1 MSDDYL
7 GSGGRLA
14 GGPSPEL
21 VRAGF
26 AAETGHGPRLAAG
39 MSTSDL
45 AHAVVLAEAKAI
57 DADTARQLISG
68 LLELHSMDATEFP
81 WDPSIGDA
89 FNSREQELKRRVGAA
104 AAGWLS
110 AGRPRREVFRVGLRL
125 LARAETRTLHDR
137 VVDFAS
143 ALVEQADMYATDLA
157 ADYTYLLPAQPVTIG
172 YLLLAY
178 AEPALRDAERLR
190 TVHTKLD
197 TSVAGAGGSGGSR
210 WPLDRERLA
219 ELLGCNGVVAH
230 AKDAAWQ
237 ADVFVELASAIAI
250 QAAHASQLAQDFEI
264 LASAEFGVVELAD
277 GHTRASALMP
287 QKRNPYALAV
297 IRAGAATAAGD
308 LTAILT
314 ALHTGSARTDHFHVL
329 NGLIPRM
336 LAEANATA
344 ALTAAVASGMHI
356 DRAAAARA
364 ARDGFV
370 TAADVADVLAQEA
383 GIDYRSAHKAVG
395 LAVRTLVDGGK
406 APDALTSEGLAD
418 ASEKAIGVRATLA
431 PDRLSEVLDPQA
443 CLGTRRQTGST
454 SPDQVAALIAA
465 TRERVF
471 EYRDWSA
478 TQAKRE
484 AAANSALLAR
494 ANELSAGQA

>member
-7 GSGGRLA
+7 GSGGRLI

-39 MSTSDL
+39 MSISDL
-45 AHAVVLAEAKAI
+45 AHAVMLAESGSI
-57 DADTARQLISG
+57 DAETARKLISG
-68 LLELHSMDATEFP
+68 LLELHAMDANAFP

-89 FNSREQELKRRVGAA
+89 FNSREHELKNRVGAA

-110 AGRPRREVFRVGLRL
+110 AGRPRREVFRVALRL
-125 LARAETRTLHDR
+125 LARTEARTLHAHI
-137 VVDFAS
+137 VDFAG
-143 ALVEQADMYATDLA
+143 ALVDKAEEHATDLA
-157 ADYTYLLPAQPVTIG
+157 TDYTYLLPAQPVTIG

-178 AEPALRDAERLR
+178 VEPALRDAERLAA
-190 TVHTKLD
+190 VYAHLD

-219 ELLGCNGVVAH
+219 ELLGCATIVTH

-250 QAAHASQLAQDFEI
+250 QAAHASQMAQDFEI
-264 LASAEFGVVELAD
+264 LASGEFGVVELAD

-297 IRAGAATAAGD
+297 IRAAAATAAGD
-308 LTAILT
+308 LTSILT

-329 NGLIPRM
+329 NGVIPRM
-336 LAEANATA
+336 LAEANANA
-344 ALTAAVASGMHI
+344 ALAAAVADGIRI
-356 DRAAAARA
+356 DPAAATRA
-364 ARDGFV
+364 AREGFV

-383 GIDYRSAHKAVG
+383 GIDYRSAHKVVG
-395 LAVRTLVDGGK
+395 LAVRTLVDAGR
-406 APDALTSEGLAD
+406 APDALTSDGLAD
-418 ASEKAIGVRATLA
+418 AAAAIGVRATLP
-431 PDRLSEVLDPQA
+431 PDVLAQALDPQA
-443 CLGTRRQTGST
+443 CLATRRQTGST
-454 SPDQVAALIAA
+454 APDQITSLIGIARSRISAMRGWNQLHSERQDAA
-465 TRERVF
+465 
-471 EYRDWSA
+471 
-478 TQAKRE
+478 QA
-484 AAANSALLAR
+484 ALLAR
-494 ANELSAGQA
+494 ARELSS

>member
-7 GSGGRLA
+7 GSGGRLS

-45 AHAVVLAEAKAI
+45 AHAVMLAESKVI
-57 DADTARQLISG
+57 DANTARRLLAG
-68 LLELHSMDATEFP
+68 LLELHAMDSNEFP

-89 FNSREQELKRRVGAA
+89 FNSREHELKRRVGAA
-104 AAGWLS
+104 TAGWLS

-125 LARAETRTLHDR
+125 LARAETRTLHDH
-137 VVDFAS
+137 VVDFAA
-143 ALVEQADMYATDLA
+143 ALVDQAEAHATDLA

-178 AEPALRDAERLR
+178 AEPALRGAERLR
-190 TVHTKLD
+190 NVHAHLD
-197 TSVAGAGGSGGSR
+197 ASVAGAGGSGGSR

-219 ELLGCNGVVAH
+219 ELLGCATVVPH

-237 ADVFVELASAIAI
+237 ADVFVDLASAIAI

-264 LASAEFGVVELAD
+264 LASTEFGVVELAD

-297 IRAGAATAAGD
+297 IRAAAATASGD

-329 NGLIPRM
+329 NGVMPRM
-336 LAEANATA
+336 LAEANANA
-344 ALTAAVASGMHI
+344 ALTAAVAAGVRI
-356 DRAAAARA
+356 DRAAAAKA
-364 ARDGFV
+364 AREGFV

-395 LAVRTLVDGGK
+395 LAVRTLVDAGK
-406 APDALTSEGLAD
+406 APDALTTHGLAD
-418 ASEKAIGVRATLA
+418 ASEQAIGVRATLSPESLTLA
-431 PDRLSEVLDPQA
+431 LDPEA
-443 CLGTRRQTGST
+443 CLRTRRQTGST
-454 SPDQVAALIAA
+454 APAEVASLIAA
-465 TRERVF
+465 ARARIADNQIWSRRQLERE
-471 EYRDWSA
+471 SA
-478 TQAKRE
+478 ASR
-484 AAANSALLAR
+484 ALLAL
-494 ANELSAGQA
+494 ALELSS